1 VKVLL
6 LGAAGQLGRCVQDA
20 LRDGPAQLVPLTR
33 HDLDLTDPAQLRAAF
48 DQHRPDMVINA
59 AAYNAVDRA
68 ETEAEA
74 ESAHQ
79 VNAQG
84 PGRLAE
90 LCLHTDTDLIHFST
104 DYVFDGQPLTGPAPY
119 KEQAAPHP
127 ISVYGAS
134 KLAGEQVVL
143 ASACRVTM
151 IRTSWLFSEYGT
163 NFVKTMLRLANAAE
177 PIQVVTDQLGCP
189 TYAGDLAQVV
199 KRLVAWD
206 PSVAGPR
213 PTGLF
218 HYAGDT
224 VISWYDF
231 AQAIVASADAQ
242 GLLRQR
248 PTLVPI
254 NAAEFQSPALRP
266 AYSALDSSLLTQ
278 QLGVPASDWQRAM
291 VSVLA
296 RLPTDVR

>member
-1 VKVLL
+1 MKILL
-6 LGAAGQLGRCVQDA
+6 LGAAGQLGRCVQDG
-20 LRDGPAQLVPLTR
+20 LRDGRDQLVPLTR
-33 HDLDLTDPAQLRAAF
+33 HDLDLTDLDQLRAAF

-68 ETEAEA
+68 ESDV
-74 ESAHQ
+74 ESAYR

-90 LCLHTDTDLIHFST
+90 LCLHSDTYLVHFST
-104 DYVFDGQPLTGPAPY
+104 DYVFDGQPQMAQSPYSEHALT
-119 KEQAAPHP
+119 HP
-127 ISVYGAS
+127 LSVYGAS
-134 KLAGEQVVL
+134 KLAGEQAVL
-143 ASACRVTM
+143 ASACRAAV
-151 IRTSWLFSEYGT
+151 IRTSWLFSEYGH
-163 NFVKTMLRLANAAE
+163 NFVKTMLRLASQAE
-177 PIQVVTDQLGCP
+177 PIQVVTDQRGCP

-213 PTGLF
+213 PNGLF
-218 HYAGDT
+218 HYAGDS
-224 VISWYDF
+224 VLSWFDF
-231 AQAIVASADAQ
+231 AQAILLRAEAL

-254 NAAEFQSPALRP
+254 KAAEFQSPALRP

-278 QLGVPASDWQRAM
+278 QVGVPASDWQRAL
-291 VSVLA
+291 VSVLVRCAA
-296 RLPTDVR
+296 RGR

>member
-1 VKVLL
+1 MKVLL
-6 LGAAGQLGRCVQDA
+6 LGTAGQLGRCVQDA

-68 ETEAEA
+68 ETEAE
-74 ESAHQ
+74 SAHQ
-79 VNAQG
+79 VNAQV
-84 PGRLAE
+84 PAQLAQ
-90 LCLHTDTDLIHFST
+90 LCVSRDAYLIHFST
-104 DYVFDGQPLTGPAPY
+104 DYVFDGQPQMGGAPY
-119 KEQAAPHP
+119 TEQALTHP
-127 ISVYGAS
+127 LSVYGAS
-134 KLAGEQVVL
+134 KLAGEQAVL
-143 ASACRVTM
+143 TSACRASV

-163 NFVKTMLRLANAAE
+163 NFVKTMLRLANAVD
-177 PIQVVTDQLGCP
+177 PIQVVTDQRGCP

-206 PSVAGPR
+206 SSIAGPR

-231 AQAIVASADAQ
+231 AQAIVASADAH

-254 NAAEFQSPALRP
+254 KAAEFQSPALRP

-278 QLGVPASDWQRAM
+278 ELGVPASDWQRALLL
-291 VSVLA
+291 VLA
-296 RLPTDVR
+296 RLKADRR

>member
-1 VKVLL
+1 MKILL

-20 LRDGPAQLVPLTR
+20 LRDGPDQLVPLTR
-33 HDLDLTDPAQLRAAF
+33 HDLDLTDLDQLRAAF

-59 AAYNAVDRA
+59 AAYNAVDLA
-68 ETEAEA
+68 ETEAE
-74 ESAHQ
+74 SAHR

-127 ISVYGAS
+127 LSVYGAS

-177 PIQVVTDQLGCP
+177 PIHVVTDQRGCP

-218 HYAGDT
+218 HYAGNS
-224 VISWYDF
+224 VLSWYDF
-231 AQAIVASADAQ
+231 AQAIVASAIAH

-254 NAAEFQSPALRP
+254 KAAEFQSPALRP

-278 QLGVPASDWQRAM
+278 QLGVPASDWQRALLL
-291 VSVLA
+291 VLA
-296 RLPTDVR
+296 RLKADGR